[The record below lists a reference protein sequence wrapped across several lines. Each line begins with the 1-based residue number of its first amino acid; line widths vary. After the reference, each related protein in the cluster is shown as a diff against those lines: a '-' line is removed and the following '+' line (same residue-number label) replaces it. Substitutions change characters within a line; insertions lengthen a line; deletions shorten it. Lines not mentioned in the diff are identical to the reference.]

1 MVIVGSIMVVE
12 LGLRGG
18 FGTILPF
25 EYWYSSSG
33 SLMNA
38 AFEVNVFLG

>member
-1 MVIVGSIMVVE
+1 MARVVAGYLVVIVIVGSIMEVE
-12 LGLRGG
+12 VGLRGG

-33 SLMNA
+33 S
-38 AFEVNVFLG
+38 